1 MMVRRTIVRERA
13 RYGNNFNGASAMSPV
28 EIVTDIMF
36 AGLSGTVGFF
46 AARLGG
52 EAWSRMILTSAAA
65 TRARTKLRRCAP
77 LLPAFEQRRARL
89 RIALAQ
95 SEARRR
101 SVERQIDQ
109 FQSKLEE
116 LQQRDDELI
125 RIVGR
130 KRPGCRLFKAVMVN
144 RHVQA
149 ALREG
154 RPHGLLDGSWARAQ
168 HVEIWAQNLPE
179 AKASLD
185 SRFPVSL
192 GFILIE
198 MIEPE
203 EPSGAAADG
212 KGAAA

>member
-1 MMVRRTIVRERA
+1 
-13 RYGNNFNGASAMSPV
+13 MSPV
-28 EIVTDIMF
+28 EIVTDILF
-36 AGLSGTVGFF
+36 AGMAGMTGFF

-52 EAWSRMILTSAAA
+52 EIWSRMILKSEAA
-65 TRARTKLRRCAP
+65 TRARVKLKRCAP
-77 LLPAFEQRRARL
+77 LIPAFEQRRAKL

-101 SVERQIDQ
+101 AVERQIDQ
-109 FQSKLEE
+109 FQSKLDE
-116 LQQRDDELI
+116 LQQRDDEMI

-149 ALREG
+149 AIREG

-192 GFILIE
+192 GFTLIE

-203 EPSGAAADG
+203 ESSGAAAEG
-212 KGAAA
+212 NGAAA